1 MQPSIVRFLRRGV
14 LVAALGSSLVAAARA
29 DDSAVVMLRRG
40 VWDGGVGSH
49 DVPAPLA
56 ALNPRRWPG
65 DGWHRLRLLR
75 DRIEIEPVVAGPGRQ
90 PEFLASIVGQ
100 VERREASDL
109 PRAEEPNEIYLRA
122 PGTPLRQGRVATIV
136 FRNGTSALV
145 PQLDYRYELELD
157 QRKLAFSVQNGL
169 RTSHGAA
176 YGSGARYLIEYDGET
191 FEYLLGEYGWSS
203 RIEAIADLDGAGR
216 PDFIISIDGNN
227 SADEVVLL
235 SNPARPGRNAAT
247 ARLHAMGC

>member
-1 MQPSIVRFLRRGV
+1 MHPSIVRSHRRAF
-14 LVAALGSSLVAAARA
+14 LVAALASCLVASARA
-29 DDSAVVMLRRG
+29 DDSAAVMLRRG

-49 DVPAPLA
+49 DVPAPFA
-56 ALNPRRWPG
+56 ALNPRRWPS

-75 DRIEIEPVVAGPGRQ
+75 DRIEIEPVAVSAGRQ
-90 PEFLASIVGQ
+90 PEFLASIVAQ
-100 VERREASDL
+100 VERRDASDL

-122 PGTPLRQGRVATIV
+122 PGTPLRQGRVAPIV

-169 RTSHGAA
+169 RTGEGAA

-191 FEYLLGEYGWSS
+191 FEYLLGEFGWSS
-203 RIEAIADLDGAGR
+203 RIEAIADLDGDGK
-216 PDFIISIDGNN
+216 PDFIIHVDGNN
-227 SADEVVLL
+227 SGDEVVLL
-235 SNPARPGRNAAT
+235 SSRARPGRNAAT
-247 ARLHAMGC
+247 ARLHSTGC